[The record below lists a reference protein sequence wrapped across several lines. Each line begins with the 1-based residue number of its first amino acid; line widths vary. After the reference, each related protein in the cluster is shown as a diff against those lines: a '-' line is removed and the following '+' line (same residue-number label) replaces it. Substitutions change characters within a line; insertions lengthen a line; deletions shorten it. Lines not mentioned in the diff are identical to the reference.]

1 MEKPSS
7 TAKPPELEYC
17 VRLSKTLLDSRA
29 VQDIIVSKAIAMLS
43 DYLRLMENNIAFPE
57 LAYPIARSL
66 KSYSKKCRVSQ
77 WSSAT
82 KALSQKLEKQIES
95 IVRIR
100 EGISGAPKDLQNPNV
115 K

>member
-29 VQDIIVSKAIAMLS
+29 VQDIIVSKAIAAVGLPPV
-43 DYLRLMENNIAFPE
+43 MENNIAFPE

>member
-17 VRLSKTLLDSRA
+17 VRLSKTLLYSRA

-43 DYLRLMENNIAFPE
+43 DYHRLMENNIAFPE

-66 KSYSKKCRVSQ
+66 KCYSKKCRVSQ

-100 EGISGAPKDLQNPNV
+100 EGISGAPKDLQNPNA